1 MRLHTALA
9 CIALSSNAT
18 VFAQTPS
25 PKSADASP
33 AGTVVRRATL
43 LVYDIEKSVAFYRDG
58 IGLSV
63 WLENKGKSG
72 GDLPTGDPVGTPS
85 HFVIMKGRDPWLGM
99 VGLLQYGDRK
109 AAPKKD
115 LIGPGDAVLMMETSD
130 LAGIHDR
137 LKKGG
142 YRILKE
148 PRTSEITF
156 GDGSKGLATFLFCMD
171 PDGRVL
177 EINQRDAAR

>member
-1 MRLHTALA
+1 MSRISLLALGILA
-9 CIALSSNAT
+9 IPAST
-18 VFAQTPS
+18 FAQAPAPAAVATP
-25 PKSADASP
+25 
-33 AGTVVRRATL
+33 GTVLRRATL
-43 LVYDIEKSVAFYRDG
+43 LVYDIDKSVAFYHDA

-109 AAPKKD
+109 VAPKKD
-115 LIGPGDAVLMMETSD
+115 MIGPGDAVLMMETSD
-130 LAGIHDR
+130 LAGIHER
-137 LKKGG
+137 LKTGG
-142 YRILKE
+142 YRIVHE

-156 GDGSKGLATFLFCMD
+156 GDGSRGLATFLFCMD
-171 PDGRVL
+171 PDGHVL
-177 EINQRDAAR
+177 EINQRSPLK